1 MAGSSTSEQV
11 VRVGRFLARTIA
23 EGPGSRSALWVQGCG
38 IRCPGCFNPQ
48 FWGERGGTEAT
59 VEELLARVPEDV
71 EGVTLLGGE
80 PFEQAA
86 PLAAFA
92 AAVQARGQSVMTFSG
107 FTLDELGERAARV
120 AGTAELLAHT
130 DLLVD
135 GPFLEDQLDH
145 SRPWV
150 GSRNQGIRAL
160 TSRYA
165 SHADDWS
172 AHPDRVEVT
181 IGPDGSV
188 ALNGWA
194 DVDALDLLLT
204 GVGGARSRAAGRRR
218 TR

>member
-1 MAGSSTSEQV
+1 MSSASV
-11 VRVGRFLARTIA
+11 PPAWRALPSCWRT
-23 EGPGSRSALWVQGCG
+23 PTCSW
-38 IRCPGCFNPQ
+38 
-48 FWGERGGTEAT
+48 T
-59 VEELLARVPEDV
+59 
-71 EGVTLLGGE
+71 
-80 PFEQAA
+80 
-86 PLAAFA
+86 
-92 AAVQARGQSVMTFSG
+92 
-107 FTLDELGERAARV
+107 
-120 AGTAELLAHT
+120 
-130 DLLVD
+130 

-165 SHADDWS
+165 SDADDWS